1 MVSSFL
7 RAVLDIRDNCPMGS
21 EIMTATQATAELDKD
36 GLAHHHEDTVDDE
49 KSRPA
54 SELNLVYANVDEE
67 PEIHIR
73 TYVALAA
80 MLMLNYVQVIALQ
93 GPPVVTW
100 VPNALALVQA
110 VLAPIISSASDT
122 FQARKLI
129 MVVCCVI
136 SFIGSAIAPGSES
149 IYRLIVAQILIGFG
163 FSSTA
168 LAYCVPSEILPKKW
182 RPVVQS
188 IINIAA
194 ALGACSGPLII
205 GALSRHDPMDGWR
218 KFYWIQMALWGATAI
233 CIFFGYRPLK
243 RHTVYD
249 NLTLGQKLM
258 ALDLIGVGLF
268 TAGLTLFLVGL
279 NLGGGLYAWTNVKV
293 LATMIVGI
301 VTLLAFVGYEWKG
314 TKTGIAHHDLFRP
327 GKNAGRVFALFL
339 SLIFVEGILLFAFVI
354 FYPVLTT
361 SLFER
366 DSLLLAARAQPFW
379 LAGGASTVFWG
390 VWSVKAKS
398 IRVPL
403 CVGFVILTGG
413 IVGFATIQPDDST
426 SACVFAGVAGI
437 GFGAPL
443 ILIIAG
449 IQLATPHSLIAT
461 GTALAI
467 TCRAVSTAVFTAI
480 FSAALTDRLEP
491 NIIKYVSKAALS
503 AGLPVSSVQPFVM
516 ALAGKDEA
524 ALAKVPGATGPIIA
538 AGIAALKQA
547 FADSIRIVFIIAAP
561 FGALACLLCFFLD
574 DQSKEMN
581 YRVDAPV
588 EDLHARAHR
597 RHDTSEA

>member
-1 MVSSFL
+1 MS
-7 RAVLDIRDNCPMGS
+7 
-21 EIMTATQATAELDKD
+21 TTQATTEPDKD
-36 GLAHHHEDTVDDE
+36 GQTAHHEDTVDDE
-49 KSRPA
+49 KSQPA
-54 SELNLVYANVDEE
+54 SESNLVYSNAEEE
-67 PEIHIR
+67 PEIHLR
-73 TYVALAA
+73 TYIALAA
-80 MLMLNYVQVIALQ
+80 MLMLNYVQIIALQ
-93 GPPVVTW
+93 GPPVVLENIGESLHNTAAQTW

-136 SFIGSAIAPGSES
+136 SFIGSAIAPGSQS

-182 RPVVQS
+182 RPMVQS

-205 GALSRHDPMDGWR
+205 GALSRYDPENGWR
-218 KFYWIQMALWGATAI
+218 KYFWIQMALWGATAI
-233 CIFFGYRPLK
+233 CIFVGYRPLK

-249 NLTLGQKLM
+249 NFTLSQKLM
-258 ALDLIGVGLF
+258 ALDIIGVGLF

-279 NLGGGLYAWTNVKV
+279 NLGGGLYLWTNAKV
-293 LATMIVGI
+293 LVTLVVGL
-301 VTLLAFVGYEWKG
+301 VTLLAFIGYEWKG
-314 TKTGIAHHDLFRP
+314 TKTGMAHHDLFRAGP
-327 GKNAGRVFALFL
+327 NAGRVFGIFL
-339 SLIFVEGILLFAFVI
+339 GLIFVEGIMLFAFVI

-361 SLFER
+361 ALFEQ

-379 LAGGASTVFWG
+379 LAGGASTVVWG
-390 VWSVKAKS
+390 YWSVKAKS

-403 CVGFVILTGG
+403 CAGFVIFTGG
-413 IVGFATIQPDDST
+413 IIGFTTIQPGDST
-426 SACVFAGVAGI
+426 RACIFAGLAGI

-467 TCRAVSTAVFTAI
+467 TSRAVSTAIFTAI

-491 NIIKYVSKAALS
+491 NIISYVSRAAIS
-503 AGLPVSSVQPFVM
+503 AGLPASSVQAFVM
-516 ALAGKDEA
+516 ALSGKDEA
-524 ALAKVPGATGPIIA
+524 ALMKVPGVTPPMIE
-538 AGIAALKQA
+538 AGITALKQA
-547 FADSIRIVFIIAAP
+547 FADSIRVIFIIAAP
-561 FGALACLLCFFLD
+561 FGTVACLLCFFLD

-588 EDLHARAHR
+588 EDLHVRSHR
-597 RHDTSEA
+597 HHAASEA